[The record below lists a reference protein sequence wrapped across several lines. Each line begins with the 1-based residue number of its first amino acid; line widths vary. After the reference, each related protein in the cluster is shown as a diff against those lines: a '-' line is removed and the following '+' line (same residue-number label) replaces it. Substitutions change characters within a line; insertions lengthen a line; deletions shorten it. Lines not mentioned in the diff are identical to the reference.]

1 MSEDPK
7 LLLKQASEKAKP
19 VTGFFWKLIS
29 SPEDQY
35 EEAIDLYVQAAK
47 IYRLG
52 NGKVSKDYIKS
63 AECYK
68 DAAMVAL
75 ERLQNYNDAA
85 MNYIE
90 AYKLCKMGDE
100 YSNACDYL
108 QKAIDIFTKNM
119 GQFRRAANYQFELGE
134 ILELQLHQTKQARE
148 AYELAGDWYLQD
160 NAIQLSNKCYLRC
173 ADLLSVSYENND
185 DLFKSIKMYKNLI
198 DTNLKKNL
206 NLWVVKDY
214 YLKIGLLQLLLTDTV
229 ASERTLAEAKTNLRD
244 DQDCK
249 EFKLLQALIDCY
261 KEQDI
266 DLMSNTLM
274 KYDKFDKL
282 DSWKTTIL
290 LKIKESLIGTEED
303 DLL

>member
-19 VTGFFWKLIS
+19 VSGFFWKLIS

-68 DAAMVAL
+68 DAAIVAL

-85 MNYIE
+85 MNYVE

-134 ILELQLHQTKQARE
+134 ILELQLHQMRQARE

-160 NAIQLSNKCYLRC
+160 NAIQLSNKCYLKC

-229 ASERTLAEAKTNLRD
+229 ASERTLSEAKTNLRD

>member
-7 LLLKQASEKAKP
+7 SLIKQASEKAKP
-19 VTGFFWKLIS
+19 VSGFFWKLIS

-52 NGKVSKDYIKS
+52 NAKVSKDYIKS

-68 DAAMVAL
+68 DAAVVAL
-75 ERLQNYNDAA
+75 ERLHNYNDAA
-85 MNYIE
+85 MNYVE

-134 ILELQLHQTKQARE
+134 ILELQLHQMREARV

-160 NAIQLSNKCYLRC
+160 NAIQLSNKCYLKC

-185 DLFKSIKMYKNLI
+185 DLFMSIKMYKSLI

-206 NLWVVKDY
+206 NMWVVKDY

-229 ASERTLAEAKTNLRD
+229 ASERTLAEAKSNLRD

>member
-1 MSEDPK
+1 MSEDPRS
-7 LLLKQASEKAKP
+7 LLKQAAEKSKP

-52 NGKVSKDYIKS
+52 NGNVSKDYIKS

-68 DAAMVAL
+68 DAAIVAL

-85 MNYIE
+85 MNYVE
-90 AYKLCKMGDE
+90 AYKLCKMGDD

-108 QKAIDIFTKNM
+108 QRAIDIFTKNM

-134 ILELQLHQTKQARE
+134 ILELQLHQIKEARE

-160 NAIQLSNKCYLRC
+160 NAIQLSNKCYLKC
-173 ADLLSVSYENND
+173 ADLLSVSYASND
-185 DLFKSIKMYKNLI
+185 DLFKSIKMYNHLI
-198 DTNLKKNL
+198 EANLKKNL

-214 YLKIGLLQLLLTDTV
+214 YLKVGLLQLLLTDTV
-229 ASERTLAEAKTNLRD
+229 ASERTLAEAKAHLRD

-249 EFKLLQALIDCY
+249 EFKLLQGLIDCY

-266 DLMSNTLM
+266 DLMSNILM

>member
-7 LLLKQASEKAKP
+7 SLLKQASEKAKP
-19 VTGFFWKLIS
+19 VSGFFWKLIS

-35 EEAIDLYVQAAK
+35 EEAIDLYVQVAK

-68 DAAMVAL
+68 DAAIVAL

-85 MNYIE
+85 MNYVE

-134 ILELQLHQTKQARE
+134 ILELQLHQMRQARE

-160 NAIQLSNKCYLRC
+160 NAIQLSNKCYLKC

-229 ASERTLAEAKTNLRD
+229 ASERTLSEAKTNLRD

>member
-7 LLLKQASEKAKP
+7 SLLKQASEKAKP
-19 VTGFFWKLIS
+19 VSGFFWKLIS

-52 NGKVSKDYIKS
+52 NGKVSNDYIKS

-68 DAAMVAL
+68 DAAIVAL

-85 MNYIE
+85 MNYVE

-108 QKAIDIFTKNM
+108 QKAIDIFTKKM

-134 ILELQLHQTKQARE
+134 ILELQLHQMRQARE

-160 NAIQLSNKCYLRC
+160 NAIQLSNKCYLKC

>member
-19 VTGFFWKLIS
+19 VSGFFWKLIS

-68 DAAMVAL
+68 DAAIVAL

-85 MNYIE
+85 MNYVE

-134 ILELQLHQTKQARE
+134 ILELQLHQMRQARE

-160 NAIQLSNKCYLRC
+160 NAIQLSNKCYLKC

>member
-7 LLLKQASEKAKP
+7 SLIKQAAEKAKP
-19 VTGFFWKLIS
+19 VSGFFWKLIS

-63 AECYK
+63 ADCYK
-68 DAAMVAL
+68 SAAQVAF
-75 ERLQNYNDAA
+75 ERLENYNDAA
-85 MNYIE
+85 MNYVE

-100 YSNACDYL
+100 YNNACEYL
-108 QKAIDIFTKNM
+108 QQAINIFTKNM

-134 ILELQLHQTKQARE
+134 IYELQLHQTKPARE

-160 NAIQLSNKCYLRC
+160 NAIQLSNKCYLKY
-173 ADLLSVSYENND
+173 ADLLAMSYENND

-198 DTNLKKNL
+198 DTNVKKNL
-206 NLWVVKDY
+206 NLWIVKDY
-214 YLKIGLLQLLLTDTV
+214 YLKVGLLQLLLTDSV
-229 ASERTLAEAKTNLRD
+229 ASERTLAEAKNTLRD

-249 EFKLLQALIDCY
+249 EFKLLESLIECY

-266 DLMSNTLM
+266 DLMSQTLM

-282 DSWKTTIL
+282 DNWKTTIL
-290 LKIKESLIGTEED
+290 LKIKESLIGNEED

>member
-7 LLLKQASEKAKP
+7 SLLKQASEKAKP
-19 VTGFFWKLIS
+19 VSGFFWKLIS

-68 DAAMVAL
+68 DAAIVAL

-85 MNYIE
+85 MNYVE
-90 AYKLCKMGDE
+90 AYKLCKMGVE

-134 ILELQLHQTKQARE
+134 ILELQLHQMRQARE

-160 NAIQLSNKCYLRC
+160 NAVQLSNKCYLKC

>member
-68 DAAMVAL
+68 DAAMVAM

>member
-7 LLLKQASEKAKP
+7 SLLKQASEKAKP
-19 VTGFFWKLIS
+19 VSGFFWKLIS

-68 DAAMVAL
+68 DAAIVAL

-85 MNYIE
+85 MNYVE

-134 ILELQLHQTKQARE
+134 ILELQLHQMRQARE

-160 NAIQLSNKCYLRC
+160 NAIQLSNKCYLKC
-173 ADLLSVSYENND
+173 ADLLSVSNENND